1 MVRNAVR
8 ICGNAP
14 ITAELIAAAPWL
26 PPNTNKDGG
35 APAALGGIEK
45 NSCRTGTPVTFAV
58 AKYFAV
64 SAKCTAAP
72 FTFRATTLLARPGT
86 RFGSKASV
94 GIPRR
99 WAAIIAGPEA

>member
-1 MVRNAVR
+1 MLGNAVR
-8 ICGNAP
+8 ICGSAP
-14 ITAELIAAAPWL
+14 IMAELMAAAPWL
-26 PPNTNKDGG
+26 PPNTNKEGG

-45 NSCRTGTPVTFAV
+45 NSGLTGTPVTFAF

-64 SAKCTAAP
+64 SVKCTAAP

-86 RFGSKASV
+86 RFGSKARV

-99 WAAIIAGPEA
+99 CAAIIAGPDA